1 MKDVRRQ
8 EVHKTGGGGGG
19 VLPVLSGL
27 KMRGKFSKQRTSIS
41 QDDTELIGRN
51 TSSPEPPGNRI
62 KRAATMVLQ
71 RKPNNLPEQSSATRS
86 SIFYQDKEG
95 VDVTTIF
102 IRPDRDF
109 PALNLNSLSMIGVL
123 KALENEIQELNNM
136 IMPMSTGTGTIN
148 MTVREYLY
156 VHVHVLIKNND
167 RYKYDRE
174 RIFVS
179 TCVYMCMLIVVHVH
193 VHVHGHVYVLINSK

>member
-8 EVHKTGGGGGG
+8 EVHKTGGGGG
-19 VLPVLSGL
+19 VLPGL

-62 KRAATMVLQ
+62 KRAATMVLH
-71 RKPNNLPEQSSATRS
+71 RKPSNLPEQSSATRS

-156 VHVHVLIKNND
+156 VHVHVLIENSD
-167 RYKYDRE
+167 HYRE

-193 VHVHGHVYVLINSK
+193 VHVYVLINRE